1 MEPRELLDA
10 LAVADR
16 LKDTTR
22 HCYTVGGRHESVA
35 EHSWRA
41 GADGLFPAGRI
52 PGSGY
57 G

>member
-41 GADGLFPAGRI
+41 ALMTNSRRQI
-52 PGSGY
+52 WTR
-57 G
+57 

>member
-16 LKDTTR
+16 LKHPALLYR
-22 HCYTVGGRHESVA
+22 RGPARKCGGAQLAR
-35 EHSWRA
+35 
-41 GADGLFPAGRI
+41 GADGLFPAGQI